1 MAMNVYQMVDQ
12 IRDDIHEEI
21 DKNNVSIL
29 RDHERGYLTQAYFDR
44 GVRAGLEIAL
54 NIINYRVERHRFEDD
69 IQILMDI
76 LMRGGSADEKE

>member
-12 IRDDIHEEI
+12 IRDDIREEI
-21 DKNNVSIL
+21 SKNDVAIL
-29 RDHERGYLTQAYFDR
+29 KNHERGYLTQAYFDR

-69 IQILMDI
+69 TQILMDI

>member
-12 IRDDIHEEI
+12 IRDDIRDEVGKA
-21 DKNNVSIL
+21 DVSIL
-29 RDHERGYLTQAYFDR
+29 KDHESGYLTQAYFDR

-69 IQILMDI
+69 TQILMDI
-76 LMRGGSADEKE
+76 LLRGGDADEKE